1 MKGSSFTYL
10 IKEGARNI
18 WVNRM
23 MSLASIGILVSC
35 MLLIGS
41 AILLSINLNG
51 MVSYVENQNEMVAF
65 LEDSA
70 DDITVSAVK
79 AALDKNSNVDSFSF
93 VSREE
98 ALERYSEIVPDSL
111 LENLEQDKEEVFP
124 LSFRITLKDLSLI
137 DETTAQIESI
147 PGIMRVNA
155 PTNVAETVTG
165 IKRAVYICGS
175 GIVIIFLAVT
185 LIIIANTIK
194 VTVFNRRKEINIM
207 KFVGATDLFIR
218 MPFVVEGVL
227 LGVISACLAYL
238 ILWGLYLFDELCA
251 NTGCHDVVGLF
262 KESGAFF
269 PSGETVACQFCG
281 RWRGH
286 WRFRQYDFCTQAFK
300 SIKCGPARKDVSDWV
315 LKKY

>member
-1 MKGSSFTYL
+1 MKGSSFSYL

-65 LEDSA
+65 LVDSA
-70 DDITVSAVK
+70 DDITVSAVE
-79 AALDKNSNVDSFSF
+79 AALNSNDNVDSFAF

-175 GIVIIFLAVT
+175 GIVIILLAVT

-207 KFVGATDLFIR
+207 KFVGATDRFIR
-218 MPFVVEGVL
+218 MPFVVEGIL
-227 LGVISACLAYL
+227 LGVISACIAYL
-238 ILWGLYLFDELCA
+238 LLWGGYTYLM
-251 NTGCHDVVGLF
+251 NYV
-262 KESGAFF
+262 
-269 PSGETVACQFCG
+269 Q
-281 RWRGH
+281 
-286 WRFRQYDFCTQAFK
+286 TQASATLSAFLK
-300 SIKCGPARKDVSDWV
+300 NLVPFSQVAKQLLASFAVGGIAIGVFGSMIFVRKH
-315 LKKY
+315 LKV

>member
-51 MVSYVENQNEMVAF
+51 MISYVENQNEMVAF
-65 LEDSA
+65 LEDDA
-70 DDITVSAVK
+70 DDTMVSVVK
-79 AALDKNSNVDSFSF
+79 AALDKNSNIDSFSF

-98 ALERYSEIVPDSL
+98 ALERYSEIVPESL
-111 LENLEQDKEEVFP
+111 LENLEQDKDEVFP

-137 DETTAQIESI
+137 NETTAQIESI
-147 PGIMRVNA
+147 PGVMQVNA

-165 IKRAVYICGS
+165 IKRAVYLCGS
-175 GIVIIFLAVT
+175 GIVIILLAVT

-218 MPFVVEGVL
+218 MPFVVEGIL
-227 LGVISACLAYL
+227 LGVISACIAYL
-238 ILWGLYLFDELCA
+238 LLWGGYTYLMDY
-251 NTGCHDVVGLF
+251 V
-262 KESGAFF
+262 
-269 PSGETVACQFCG
+269 Q
-281 RWRGH
+281 
-286 WRFRQYDFCTQAFK
+286 TQASTTLSAFLK
-300 SIKCGPARKDVSDWV
+300 NMVPFSKVAKQLLASFAVGGVAVGVFGSMIFVRKH
-315 LKKY
+315 LKV

>member
-1 MKGSSFTYL
+1 MKGSSFSYL

-70 DDITVSAVK
+70 DDVTVSAVE
-79 AALDKNSNVDSFSF
+79 AALNSNDNVDSFAF

-175 GIVIIFLAVT
+175 GIVIILLAVT

-207 KFVGATDLFIR
+207 KFVGATDRFIR
-218 MPFVVEGVL
+218 MPFVVEGIL
-227 LGVISACLAYL
+227 LGVISACIAYL
-238 ILWGLYLFDELCA
+238 LLWGGYTYLI
-251 NTGCHDVVGLF
+251 NYV
-262 KESGAFF
+262 
-269 PSGETVACQFCG
+269 Q
-281 RWRGH
+281 
-286 WRFRQYDFCTQAFK
+286 TQASATLSALLKNLVPFSQVAK
-300 SIKCGPARKDVSDWV
+300 QLLASFAVGGIAIGVFGSMIFVRKH
-315 LKKY
+315 LKV

>member
-1 MKGSSFTYL
+1 MKGSSFSYL

-70 DDITVSAVK
+70 DGVTVSAVE
-79 AALDKNSNVDSFSF
+79 AALNSNDNVDSFAF

-98 ALERYSEIVPDSL
+98 ALERDSEIVPDSL

-175 GIVIIFLAVT
+175 GIVIILLAVT

-207 KFVGATDLFIR
+207 KFVGATDRFIR
-218 MPFVVEGVL
+218 MPFVVEGIL
-227 LGVISACLAYL
+227 LGVISACIAYL
-238 ILWGLYLFDELCA
+238 LLWGGYTYLI
-251 NTGCHDVVGLF
+251 NYV
-262 KESGAFF
+262 
-269 PSGETVACQFCG
+269 Q
-281 RWRGH
+281 
-286 WRFRQYDFCTQAFK
+286 TQASATLSAFLK
-300 SIKCGPARKDVSDWV
+300 NLVPFSQVAKQLLASFAVGGIAIGVFGSMIFVRKH
-315 LKKY
+315 LKV

>member
-10 IKEGARNI
+10 LKEGARNI

-23 MSLASIGILVSC
+23 MSLASVGILVSC

-65 LEDSA
+65 LEDTA
-70 DDITVSAVK
+70 DDNVVASVE
-79 AALDKNSNVDSFSF
+79 AALAQNSNVDSFAF

-98 ALERYSEIVPDSL
+98 ALERYSEVVPESL
-111 LENLEQDKEEVFP
+111 LESLQEDKEEVFP
-124 LSFRITLKDLSLI
+124 LSFRITLKDLSQI
-137 DETTAQIESI
+137 KETTARIESI
-147 PGIMRVNA
+147 PGVMRVNA

-175 GIVIIFLAVT
+175 GIVVILLAVT

-218 MPFVVEGVL
+218 MPFVVEGIL
-227 LGVISACLAYL
+227 LGVISACAAYL
-238 ILWGLYLFDELCA
+238 LLWGGYTYLMDY
-251 NTGCHDVVGLF
+251 V
-262 KESGAFF
+262 
-269 PSGETVACQFCG
+269 Q
-281 RWRGH
+281 
-286 WRFRQYDFCTQAFK
+286 TQAAGTLSAFLK
-300 SIKCGPARKDVSDWV
+300 NLVPFSQVARQLLASFLVGGVAIGVFGSMIFVRKH
-315 LKKY
+315 LKV

>member
-1 MKGSSFTYL
+1 MKGSSFSYL

-70 DDITVSAVK
+70 DDVTVSAVE
-79 AALDKNSNVDSFSF
+79 AALNSNDNVDSFAF

-175 GIVIIFLAVT
+175 GIVIILLAVT

-207 KFVGATDLFIR
+207 KFVGATDRFIR
-218 MPFVVEGVL
+218 MPFVVEGIL
-227 LGVISACLAYL
+227 LGVISACIAYL
-238 ILWGLYLFDELCA
+238 LLWGGYTYLI
-251 NTGCHDVVGLF
+251 NYV
-262 KESGAFF
+262 
-269 PSGETVACQFCG
+269 Q
-281 RWRGH
+281 
-286 WRFRQYDFCTQAFK
+286 TQASATVSAFLK
-300 SIKCGPARKDVSDWV
+300 NLVPFSQVAKQLLASFAVGGIAIGVFGSMIFVRKH
-315 LKKY
+315 LKV

>member
-1 MKGSSFTYL
+1 MKGSSFSYL

-70 DDITVSAVK
+70 DDVTVSAVE
-79 AALDKNSNVDSFSF
+79 AALNSNDNVDSFAF

-165 IKRAVYICGS
+165 IKRAVYTCGS
-175 GIVIIFLAVT
+175 GIIIILLAVT

-207 KFVGATDLFIR
+207 KFVGATDRFIR
-218 MPFVVEGVL
+218 MPFVVEGIL
-227 LGVISACLAYL
+227 LGVISACIAYL
-238 ILWGLYLFDELCA
+238 LLWGGYTYLI
-251 NTGCHDVVGLF
+251 NYV
-262 KESGAFF
+262 
-269 PSGETVACQFCG
+269 Q
-281 RWRGH
+281 
-286 WRFRQYDFCTQAFK
+286 TQASATLSAFLK
-300 SIKCGPARKDVSDWV
+300 NLVPFSQVAKQLLASFAVGGIAIGVFGSMIFVRKH
-315 LKKY
+315 LKV

>member
-1 MKGSSFTYL
+1 
-10 IKEGARNI
+10 
-18 WVNRM
+18 

-70 DDITVSAVK
+70 DDVTVSAVE
-79 AALDKNSNVDSFSF
+79 AALNSNDNVDSFAF

-175 GIVIIFLAVT
+175 GIVIILLAVT

-207 KFVGATDLFIR
+207 KFVGATDRFIR
-218 MPFVVEGVL
+218 MPFVVEGIL
-227 LGVISACLAYL
+227 LGVISACIAYL
-238 ILWGLYLFDELCA
+238 RLWGGYTYLI
-251 NTGCHDVVGLF
+251 NYV
-262 KESGAFF
+262 
-269 PSGETVACQFCG
+269 Q
-281 RWRGH
+281 
-286 WRFRQYDFCTQAFK
+286 TQASATLSAFLK
-300 SIKCGPARKDVSDWV
+300 NLVPFSQVAKQLLASFAVGGIAIGVFGSMIFVRKH
-315 LKKY
+315 LKV

>member
-1 MKGSSFTYL
+1 
-10 IKEGARNI
+10 
-18 WVNRM
+18 M

-175 GIVIIFLAVT
+175 GIVIILLAVT

-238 ILWGLYLFDELCA
+238 ILWGGYTYLMNYVQTQAATTLSAFLKNLVPFSQVA
-251 NTGCHDVVGLF
+251 KQLLASFAVG
-262 KESGAFF
+262 G
-269 PSGETVACQFCG
+269 VA
-281 RWRGH
+281 H

-300 SIKCGPARKDVSDWV
+300 SIKVWTCI
-315 LKKY
+315 

>member
-1 MKGSSFTYL
+1 MKGSSFSYL

-70 DDITVSAVK
+70 DDVTVSAVE
-79 AALDKNSNVDSFSF
+79 AALNSNDNVDSFAF

-175 GIVIIFLAVT
+175 GIIIILLAVT

-207 KFVGATDLFIR
+207 KFVGATDRFIR
-218 MPFVVEGVL
+218 MPFVVEGIL
-227 LGVISACLAYL
+227 LGVISACIAYL
-238 ILWGLYLFDELCA
+238 LLWGGYTYLI
-251 NTGCHDVVGLF
+251 NYV
-262 KESGAFF
+262 
-269 PSGETVACQFCG
+269 Q
-281 RWRGH
+281 
-286 WRFRQYDFCTQAFK
+286 TQASATLSAFLK
-300 SIKCGPARKDVSDWV
+300 NLVPFSQVEKQLLASFAVGGIAIGVFGSMIFVRKH
-315 LKKY
+315 LKV

>member
-1 MKGSSFTYL
+1 MKGSSFSYL
-10 IKEGARNI
+10 IKEGARNL

-70 DDITVSAVK
+70 DDVTVSAVE
-79 AALDKNSNVDSFSF
+79 AALNSNDNVDSFAF

-175 GIVIIFLAVT
+175 GIVIILLAVT

-207 KFVGATDLFIR
+207 KFVGATDRFIR
-218 MPFVVEGVL
+218 MPFVVEGIL
-227 LGVISACLAYL
+227 LGVISACIAYL
-238 ILWGLYLFDELCA
+238 LLWGGYTYLI
-251 NTGCHDVVGLF
+251 NYV
-262 KESGAFF
+262 
-269 PSGETVACQFCG
+269 Q
-281 RWRGH
+281 
-286 WRFRQYDFCTQAFK
+286 TQASATLSAFLK
-300 SIKCGPARKDVSDWV
+300 NLVPFSQVAKQLLASFAVGGIAIGVFGSMIFVRKH
-315 LKKY
+315 LKV

>member
-1 MKGSSFTYL
+1 MKGSSFSYL

-70 DDITVSAVK
+70 DDVTVSAVE
-79 AALDKNSNVDSFSF
+79 AALNSNDNVDSFAS

-175 GIVIIFLAVT
+175 GIVIILLAVT

-207 KFVGATDLFIR
+207 KFVGATDRFIR
-218 MPFVVEGVL
+218 MPFVVEGIL
-227 LGVISACLAYL
+227 LGVISACIAYL
-238 ILWGLYLFDELCA
+238 LLWGGYTYLI
-251 NTGCHDVVGLF
+251 NYV
-262 KESGAFF
+262 
-269 PSGETVACQFCG
+269 Q
-281 RWRGH
+281 
-286 WRFRQYDFCTQAFK
+286 TQASATLSAFLK
-300 SIKCGPARKDVSDWV
+300 NLVPFSQVAKQLLASFAVGGIAIGVFGSMIFVRKH
-315 LKKY
+315 LKV

>member
-1 MKGSSFTYL
+1 
-10 IKEGARNI
+10 
-18 WVNRM
+18 

-70 DDITVSAVK
+70 DDVTVSAVE
-79 AALDKNSNVDSFSF
+79 AALNSNDNVDSFAF

-175 GIVIIFLAVT
+175 GIVIILLAVT

-207 KFVGATDLFIR
+207 KFVGATDRFIR
-218 MPFVVEGVL
+218 MPFVVEGIL
-227 LGVISACLAYL
+227 LGVISACIAYL
-238 ILWGLYLFDELCA
+238 LLWGGYTYLI
-251 NTGCHDVVGLF
+251 NYV
-262 KESGAFF
+262 
-269 PSGETVACQFCG
+269 Q
-281 RWRGH
+281 
-286 WRFRQYDFCTQAFK
+286 TQASATLSAFLK
-300 SIKCGPARKDVSDWV
+300 NLVPFSQVAKQLLASFAVGGIAIGVFGSMIFVRKH
-315 LKKY
+315 LKV

>member
-1 MKGSSFTYL
+1 MKGSSFSYL

-70 DDITVSAVK
+70 DDVTVSAVE
-79 AALDKNSNVDSFSF
+79 AALNSNDNVDSFAF

-111 LENLEQDKEEVFP
+111 LENLELDKEEVFP

-175 GIVIIFLAVT
+175 GIVIILLAVT

-207 KFVGATDLFIR
+207 KFVGATDRFIR
-218 MPFVVEGVL
+218 MPFVVEGIL
-227 LGVISACLAYL
+227 LGVISACIAYL
-238 ILWGLYLFDELCA
+238 LLWGGYTYLI
-251 NTGCHDVVGLF
+251 NYV
-262 KESGAFF
+262 
-269 PSGETVACQFCG
+269 Q
-281 RWRGH
+281 
-286 WRFRQYDFCTQAFK
+286 TQASATVSAFLK
-300 SIKCGPARKDVSDWV
+300 NLVPFSQVAKQLLASFAVGGIAIGVFGSMIFVRKH
-315 LKKY
+315 LKV

>member
-1 MKGSSFTYL
+1 MKGSSFSYL

-70 DDITVSAVK
+70 DDVTVSAVE
-79 AALDKNSNVDSFSF
+79 AALNSNDNVESFAF

-124 LSFRITLKDLSLI
+124 LSFRI
-137 DETTAQIESI
+137 
-147 PGIMRVNA
+147 
-155 PTNVAETVTG
+155 PTV
-165 IKRAVYICGS
+165 CG
-175 GIVIIFLAVT
+175 VFRPQ
-185 LIIIANTIK
+185 K
-194 VTVFNRRKEINIM
+194 VR
-207 KFVGATDLFIR
+207 
-218 MPFVVEGVL
+218 
-227 LGVISACLAYL
+227 Y
-238 ILWGLYLFDELCA
+238 
-251 NTGCHDVVGLF
+251 
-262 KESGAFF
+262 
-269 PSGETVACQFCG
+269 
-281 RWRGH
+281 
-286 WRFRQYDFCTQAFK
+286 
-300 SIKCGPARKDVSDWV
+300 
-315 LKKY
+315 

>member
-1 MKGSSFTYL
+1 MKGSSFSYL

-70 DDITVSAVK
+70 DGVTVSAVE
-79 AALDKNSNVDSFSF
+79 AALNSNDNVDSFAF

-175 GIVIIFLAVT
+175 GIVIILLAVT

-207 KFVGATDLFIR
+207 KFVGATDRFIR
-218 MPFVVEGVL
+218 MPFAGRHFRL
-227 LGVISACLAYL
+227 HCLSAFV
-238 ILWGLYLFDELCA
+238 GRLYLFDKLC
-251 NTGCHDVVGLF
+251 TDPGFRDGVGLF
-262 KESGAFF
+262 KEFGTFF
-269 PSGETVACQFCG
+269 PSSKAAVG
-281 RWRGH
+281 
-286 WRFRQYDFCTQAFK
+286 
-300 SIKCGPARKDVSDWV
+300 
-315 LKKY
+315 

>member
-175 GIVIIFLAVT
+175 GIVIILLAVT

-238 ILWGLYLFDELCA
+238 ILWGGYTYVM
-251 NTGCHDVVGLF
+251 NYV
-262 KESGAFF
+262 
-269 PSGETVACQFCG
+269 Q
-281 RWRGH
+281 
-286 WRFRQYDFCTQAFK
+286 TQAATTVSAFLK
-300 SIKCGPARKDVSDWV
+300 NLVPFSQVAKQLLASFAVGGVAIGVFGSMIFVRKH
-315 LKKY
+315 LKV

>member
-1 MKGSSFTYL
+1 MKGSSFSYL

-70 DDITVSAVK
+70 DDVTVSAVE
-79 AALDKNSNVDSFSF
+79 AALNSNDNVDSFAF

-175 GIVIIFLAVT
+175 GIVIILLAVT

-207 KFVGATDLFIR
+207 KFVGATDRFIR
-218 MPFVVEGVL
+218 MPFVVEGIL
-227 LGVISACLAYL
+227 LGVISACIAYL
-238 ILWGLYLFDELCA
+238 LLWGGYTYLINYVQTQVSATLSAFLKNLVPFSQVA
-251 NTGCHDVVGLF
+251 KQLLASFAVGGIAIGVF
-262 KESGAFF
+262 GSMIF
-269 PSGETVACQFCG
+269 V
-281 RWRGH
+281 
-286 WRFRQYDFCTQAFK
+286 
-300 SIKCGPARKDVSDWV
+300 RKH
-315 LKKY
+315 LKV

>member
-51 MVSYVENQNEMVAF
+51 MISYVENQNEMVAF
-65 LEDSA
+65 LEDDA
-70 DDITVSAVK
+70 DDTMVSAVK
-79 AALDKNSNVDSFSF
+79 AALDKNSNIDSFSF

-98 ALERYSEIVPDSL
+98 ALERYSEIVPESL
-111 LENLEQDKEEVFP
+111 LENLEQDKDEVFP

-137 DETTAQIESI
+137 NETTAQIESI
-147 PGIMRVNA
+147 PGVMQVNA

-165 IKRAVYICGS
+165 IKRAVYLCGS
-175 GIVIIFLAVT
+175 GIVIILLAVT

-194 VTVFNRRKEINIM
+194 GKGVSFMENNILGHDRTPQGEEYEAALKELE
-207 KFVGATDLFIR
+207 AQR
-218 MPFVVEGVL
+218 P
-227 LGVISACLAYL
+227 
-238 ILWGLYLFDELCA
+238 
-251 NTGCHDVVGLF
+251 
-262 KESGAFF
+262 
-269 PSGETVACQFCG
+269 
-281 RWRGH
+281 
-286 WRFRQYDFCTQAFK
+286 
-300 SIKCGPARKDVSDWV
+300 
-315 LKKY
+315 

>member
-1 MKGSSFTYL
+1 MKGSSFSYL

-70 DDITVSAVK
+70 DGITVSAVE
-79 AALDKNSNVDSFSF
+79 AALNSNDNVDSFAF

-175 GIVIIFLAVT
+175 GIVIILLAVT

-207 KFVGATDLFIR
+207 KFVGATDRFIR
-218 MPFVVEGVL
+218 MPFVVEGIL
-227 LGVISACLAYL
+227 LGVISACIAYL
-238 ILWGLYLFDELCA
+238 LLWGGYTYLI
-251 NTGCHDVVGLF
+251 NYV
-262 KESGAFF
+262 
-269 PSGETVACQFCG
+269 Q
-281 RWRGH
+281 
-286 WRFRQYDFCTQAFK
+286 TQASATLSAFLK
-300 SIKCGPARKDVSDWV
+300 NLVPFSQVAKQLLASFAVGGIAIGVFGSMIFVRKH
-315 LKKY
+315 LKV

>member
-1 MKGSSFTYL
+1 MKGSSFSYL

-70 DDITVSAVK
+70 DGITVSAVE
-79 AALDKNSNVDSFSF
+79 AALNSNDNVDSFAF

-175 GIVIIFLAVT
+175 GIVIILLAVT

-207 KFVGATDLFIR
+207 KFVGATDRFIR
-218 MPFVVEGVL
+218 MPFVVEGIL
-227 LGVISACLAYL
+227 LGVISACIAYL
-238 ILWGLYLFDELCA
+238 LLWGGYTYLI
-251 NTGCHDVVGLF
+251 NYV
-262 KESGAFF
+262 
-269 PSGETVACQFCG
+269 Q
-281 RWRGH
+281 
-286 WRFRQYDFCTQAFK
+286 TQASATLSALLKNLVPFSQVAK
-300 SIKCGPARKDVSDWV
+300 QLLASFAVGGIAIGVFGSMIFVRKH
-315 LKKY
+315 LKV

>member
-1 MKGSSFTYL
+1 MKGSSFSYL

-70 DDITVSAVK
+70 DDVTVSAVE
-79 AALDKNSNVDSFSF
+79 AALNSNDNVDSFDF

-175 GIVIIFLAVT
+175 GIVIILLAVT

-207 KFVGATDLFIR
+207 KFVGATDRFIR
-218 MPFVVEGVL
+218 MPFVVEGIL
-227 LGVISACLAYL
+227 LGVISACIAYL
-238 ILWGLYLFDELCA
+238 LLWGGYTYLI
-251 NTGCHDVVGLF
+251 NYV
-262 KESGAFF
+262 
-269 PSGETVACQFCG
+269 Q
-281 RWRGH
+281 
-286 WRFRQYDFCTQAFK
+286 TQASATLSAFLK
-300 SIKCGPARKDVSDWV
+300 NLVPFSQVAKQLLASFAVGGIAIGVFGSMIFVRKH
-315 LKKY
+315 LKV

>member
-124 LSFRITLKDLSLI
+124 LSYRITLKDL
-137 DETTAQIESI
+137 T
-147 PGIMRVNA
+147 
-155 PTNVAETVTG
+155 
-165 IKRAVYICGS
+165 
-175 GIVIIFLAVT
+175 
-185 LIIIANTIK
+185 
-194 VTVFNRRKEINIM
+194 
-207 KFVGATDLFIR
+207 
-218 MPFVVEGVL
+218 
-227 LGVISACLAYL
+227 
-238 ILWGLYLFDELCA
+238 
-251 NTGCHDVVGLF
+251 
-262 KESGAFF
+262 
-269 PSGETVACQFCG
+269 
-281 RWRGH
+281 
-286 WRFRQYDFCTQAFK
+286 
-300 SIKCGPARKDVSDWV
+300 
-315 LKKY
+315 

>member
-1 MKGSSFTYL
+1 MRGSSFTYL

-51 MVSYVENQNEMVAF
+51 MVGYVETQNEMVAF

-70 DDITVSAVK
+70 DDSTVSLVQT
-79 AALDKNSNVDSFSF
+79 ALENNENVDSFAF

-98 ALERYSEIVPDSL
+98 ALEQYSEIVPESL
-111 LENLEQDKEEVFP
+111 MQSLEEDKEEVFP
-124 LSFRITLKDLSLI
+124 LSFRITLKDLSKI
-137 DETTAQIESI
+137 DQTIGEIESI
-147 PGIMRVNA
+147 PGIMQVNA

-165 IKRAVYICGS
+165 IKRAVYICGL
-175 GIVIIFLAVT
+175 GIVVILLAVT

-218 MPFVVEGVL
+218 MPFVVEGVYSYL
-227 LGVISACLAYL
+227 LNYVQEQAP
-238 ILWGLYLFDELCA
+238 
-251 NTGCHDVVGLF
+251 V
-262 KESGAFF
+262 
-269 PSGETVACQFCG
+269 TVASFLKNLVPFSQVAKQLFASFAAG
-281 RWRGH
+281 GIMVGV
-286 WRFRQYDFCTQAFK
+286 FGSMIFV
-300 SIKCGPARKDVSDWV
+300 RKH
-315 LKKY
+315 LKV

>member
-1 MKGSSFTYL
+1 MKGSSFSYL

-70 DDITVSAVK
+70 DDVTVSAVE
-79 AALDKNSNVDSFSF
+79 AALNSNDNVDSFAF

-98 ALERYSEIVPDSL
+98 ALEHYSEIVPDSL

-175 GIVIIFLAVT
+175 GIVIILLAVT

-207 KFVGATDLFIR
+207 KFVGATDRFIR
-218 MPFVVEGVL
+218 MPFVVEGIL
-227 LGVISACLAYL
+227 LGVISACIAYL
-238 ILWGLYLFDELCA
+238 LLWGGYTYLM
-251 NTGCHDVVGLF
+251 NYV
-262 KESGAFF
+262 
-269 PSGETVACQFCG
+269 Q
-281 RWRGH
+281 
-286 WRFRQYDFCTQAFK
+286 TQASATLSAFLK
-300 SIKCGPARKDVSDWV
+300 NLVPFSQVAKQLLASFAVGGIAIGVFGSMIFVRKH
-315 LKKY
+315 LKV

>member
-1 MKGSSFTYL
+1 MKGSSFSYL

-70 DDITVSAVK
+70 DDATVSAVE
-79 AALDKNSNVDSFSF
+79 AALNSNDNVDSFAF

-175 GIVIIFLAVT
+175 GIVIILLAVT

-207 KFVGATDLFIR
+207 KFVGATDRFIR
-218 MPFVVEGVL
+218 MPFVVEGIL
-227 LGVISACLAYL
+227 LGVISACIAYL
-238 ILWGLYLFDELCA
+238 LLWGGYTYLM
-251 NTGCHDVVGLF
+251 NYV
-262 KESGAFF
+262 
-269 PSGETVACQFCG
+269 Q
-281 RWRGH
+281 
-286 WRFRQYDFCTQAFK
+286 TQASATLSAFLK
-300 SIKCGPARKDVSDWV
+300 NLVPFSQVAKQLLASFAVGGIAIGVFGSMIFVRKH
-315 LKKY
+315 LKV

>member
-1 MKGSSFTYL
+1 MKGSSFSYL

-23 MSLASIGILVSC
+23 MSLAYIGILVSC

-51 MVSYVENQNEMVAF
+51 MVSYVENQNEMDAF

-70 DDITVSAVK
+70 DDATVSTVE
-79 AALDKNSNVDSFSF
+79 AALNSNDNVDSFAF

-175 GIVIIFLAVT
+175 GIVIILLAVT

-207 KFVGATDLFIR
+207 KFVGATDRFIR
-218 MPFVVEGVL
+218 MPFVVEGIL
-227 LGVISACLAYL
+227 LGVISACIAYL
-238 ILWGLYLFDELCA
+238 LLWGGYTYLI
-251 NTGCHDVVGLF
+251 NYV
-262 KESGAFF
+262 
-269 PSGETVACQFCG
+269 Q
-281 RWRGH
+281 
-286 WRFRQYDFCTQAFK
+286 TQASATLSAFLK
-300 SIKCGPARKDVSDWV
+300 NLVPFSQVAKQLLASFAVGGIAIGVFGSMIFVRKH
-315 LKKY
+315 LKV

>member
-1 MKGSSFTYL
+1 MKGSSFSYL

-70 DDITVSAVK
+70 DDVTVSAVE
-79 AALDKNSNVDSFSF
+79 AALNSNDNVDSFAF

-175 GIVIIFLAVT
+175 GIIIILLAVT

-207 KFVGATDLFIR
+207 KFVGATDRFIR
-218 MPFVVEGVL
+218 MPFVVEGIL
-227 LGVISACLAYL
+227 LGVISACIAYL
-238 ILWGLYLFDELCA
+238 LLWGGYTYLI
-251 NTGCHDVVGLF
+251 NYV
-262 KESGAFF
+262 
-269 PSGETVACQFCG
+269 Q
-281 RWRGH
+281 
-286 WRFRQYDFCTQAFK
+286 TQA
-300 SIKCGPARKDVSDWV
+300 SATLPAFLKNLVPFSQVAKQLLASFAVGGIAIGVFGSMIFVRKH
-315 LKKY
+315 LKV

>member
-137 DETTAQIESI
+137 DETTAQIEAI

-175 GIVIIFLAVT
+175 GIVIILLAVT

-238 ILWGLYLFDELCA
+238 ILWGGYTYLM
-251 NTGCHDVVGLF
+251 NYV
-262 KESGAFF
+262 
-269 PSGETVACQFCG
+269 Q
-281 RWRGH
+281 
-286 WRFRQYDFCTQAFK
+286 TQAATTLSAFLK
-300 SIKCGPARKDVSDWV
+300 NLVPFSQVAKQLLASFAVGGVAIGVFGSMIFVRKH
-315 LKKY
+315 LKV

>member
-98 ALERYSEIVPDSL
+98 ALERYSRIVPDSL

-147 PGIMRVNA
+147 PWNMRVNA
-155 PTNVAETVTG
+155 
-165 IKRAVYICGS
+165 
-175 GIVIIFLAVT
+175 
-185 LIIIANTIK
+185 
-194 VTVFNRRKEINIM
+194 
-207 KFVGATDLFIR
+207 
-218 MPFVVEGVL
+218 
-227 LGVISACLAYL
+227 AYQRSRDRDRNQTSC
-238 ILWGLYLFDELCA
+238 LYLWLRYRHYFAGGYADYY
-251 NTGCHDVVGLF
+251 
-262 KESGAFF
+262 
-269 PSGETVACQFCG
+269 CQY
-281 RWRGH
+281 H
-286 WRFRQYDFCTQAFK
+286 
-300 SIKCGPARKDVSDWV
+300 
-315 LKKY
+315 

>member
-10 IKEGARNI
+10 LKEGGRNI

-51 MVSYVENQNEMVAF
+51 MVNYVENQNEMVAF

-70 DDITVSAVK
+70 DDTLVNAVK
-79 AALDKNSNVDSFSF
+79 SALDQNDNVDSYAF

-111 LENLEQDKEEVFP
+111 LENLEADKDEVFP
-124 LSFRITLKDLSLI
+124 LSFRITLKESI
-137 DETTAQIESI
+137 AKIESI
-147 PGIMRVNA
+147 PGIMQVNA

-165 IKRAVYICGS
+165 IKRAVYIGGS
-175 GIVIIFLAVT
+175 GIVVILLSVT

-218 MPFVVEGVL
+218 MPFGVEGIL
-227 LGVISACLAYL
+227 LGVISACIAYL
-238 ILWGLYLFDELCA
+238 LLWGGYTYLIDYVQTQTA
-251 NTGCHDVVGLF
+251 TGFSAFLKNLVPFSQVAKQLF
-262 KESGAFF
+262 ASFVTG
-269 PSGETVACQFCG
+269 GVAIGVFG
-281 RWRGH
+281 SMI
-286 WRFRQYDFCTQAFK
+286 FV
-300 SIKCGPARKDVSDWV
+300 RKH
-315 LKKY
+315 LKV